1 MTKNRARKEV
11 MRMAKRSG
19 RSGGRK
25 SSPKYR
31 RADTGRYTTPGF
43 AKRHPKTTVKESK

>member
-1 MTKNRARKEV
+1 
-11 MRMAKRSG
+11 MAKRSG

-25 SSPKYR
+25 SSPAKHR
-31 RADTGRYTTPGF
+31 RADNGRYTTPGY